1 MAFFLMNLLVLVTHY
16 DMRHAYLEDFLVE
29 LCGQL
34 GSADFAQNAE
44 SEAHQVVIAV
54 SEVNSDAVGGHHE
67 QLGLLVEELRQSQI
81 ADSLLDERVASDE
94 VETLHLA
101 EVGLLARHVNEK
113 QLRDVAGSHVLFI
126 FLHYYI
132 GTAKDYLMTAISF

>member
-16 DMRHAYLEDFLVE
+16 DRRHAYLEDFLVE

-54 SEVNSDAVGGHHE
+54 SEVNSNAVGCHH
-67 QLGLLVEELRQSQI
+67 
-81 ADSLLDERVASDE
+81 
-94 VETLHLA
+94 
-101 EVGLLARHVNEK
+101 
-113 QLRDVAGSHVLFI
+113 
-126 FLHYYI
+126 
-132 GTAKDYLMTAISF
+132 